1 METRK
6 QLFLREKEN
15 EMKAFKKLNQSVL
28 SIMLVLAMTASM
40 LIAAP
45 AKEAK
50 AATAAPTVATDVDPD
65 GIRDVTVANVTGA
78 TVSYQTDD
86 NGVSTKFIRI
96 LLPSGTAV
104 NALQNLQFS
113 IKASAG
119 KTMTWDASK
128 IDFTKKGSTYTCSGA
143 DLYNKS
149 YTLSIGGTDYIL
161 AAGITGGKTSVP
173 AGETGVIS
181 GARLA
186 GVAAAMDRDVI
197 ESDFMG
203 NPYVDEMGYDWTS
216 VTYIITGATLPND
229 LNRTAVILSYK
240 PYKEADQVTVD
251 LTSGQKEVT
260 INGATYQVTASFGDV
275 IVVSK
280 DNYYID
286 LHELAKYLSS
296 EEETVASK
304 EDLLHMFQ
312 QIQIAQ
318 NEYFAN
324 GARTFSA
331 GTTVMD
337 VMQDFLNFAYGEHK
351 DNTVKYFT
359 MGDSSRG
366 ADVSY
371 IDYINGL
378 SYRQVNRYAG
388 WMYSDDPNGVW
399 KDGAFNK
406 GCSMPNVMSNA
417 YTMTKDTKIT
427 WFYTTNYMA
436 IYQ

>member
-15 EMKAFKKLNQSVL
+15 DMKAFKKLNQSVL

-65 GIRDVTVANVTGA
+65 EIRDVTVANVTGE
-78 TVSYQTDD
+78 TVSYQMDD
-86 NGVSTKFIRI
+86 NDDNDAFIRI
-96 LLPSGTAV
+96 LLPKTATVDTLKNLKLTITTNTALTCDSLAFSKSG
-104 NALQNLQFS
+104 N
-113 IKASAG
+113 
-119 KTMTWDASK
+119 
-128 IDFTKKGSTYTCSGA
+128 TYTCNSA

-149 YTLSIGGTDYIL
+149 YTLSFGDVDYIL
-161 AAGITGGKTSVP
+161 AAGIEGGKTSVP
-173 AGETGVIS
+173 AGETGVIT
-181 GARLA
+181 GARLG
-186 GVAAAMDRDVI
+186 GVAATMARDVI
-197 ESDFMG
+197 QSDFMG
-203 NPYVDEMGYDWTS
+203 NPYFGEMGYDWTS
-216 VTYIITGATLPND
+216 VTYLISGVTLPND
-229 LNRTAVILSYK
+229 TNRAAVVLSYS
-240 PYKEADQVTVD
+240 PYKEANQVTVD

-371 IDYINGL
+371 IDYIDGL

-388 WMYSDDPNGVW
+388 WMYSDDPKGVW
-399 KDGAFNK
+399 VDGAFNK

-427 WFYTTNYMA
+427 WFYTTDYRA

>member
-1 METRK
+1 
-6 QLFLREKEN
+6 
-15 EMKAFKKLNQSVL
+15 MKVFKKLNQSVL

-50 AATAAPTVATDVDPD
+50 AATAAPTVATDVAHDE
-65 GIRDVTVANVTGA
+65 ITDVTVDGVDAD
-78 TVSYQTDD
+78 VSFQKDN
-86 NGVSTKFIRI
+86 NGVNATFIRI
-96 LLPSGTAV
+96 LLPSSTAV
-104 NALQNLQFS
+104 STLQNLAFT
-113 IKASAG
+113 ITTDISAG
-119 KTMTWDASK
+119 DLEWNNDELELDGA
-128 IDFTKKGSTYTCSGA
+128 IGEYTCAGA
-143 DLYNKS
+143 DLYNKA

-161 AAGITGGKTSVP
+161 AAGIAGGKTSVP
-173 AGETGVIS
+173 AGETGVIT

-186 GVAAAMDRDVI
+186 GVAATMERDVI

-203 NPYVDEMGYDWTS
+203 NPYFGEMGYDWTS
-216 VTYIITGATLPND
+216 VTYLISGVTLPND
-229 LNRTAVILSYK
+229 TNRAAVVLSYS
-240 PYKEADQVTVD
+240 PYKEANQVTVD

-286 LHELAKYLSS
+286 LHEFAKYVSS
-296 EEETVASK
+296 GEETVASK

-324 GARTFSA
+324 GARTFDA

>member
-1 METRK
+1 M
-6 QLFLREKEN
+6 
-15 EMKAFKKLNQSVL
+15 A
-28 SIMLVLAMTASM
+28 
-40 LIAAP
+40 
-45 AKEAK
+45 
-50 AATAAPTVATDVDPD
+50 
-65 GIRDVTVANVTGA
+65 
-78 TVSYQTDD
+78 
-86 NGVSTKFIRI
+86 
-96 LLPSGTAV
+96 
-104 NALQNLQFS
+104 
-113 IKASAG
+113 
-119 KTMTWDASK
+119 
-128 IDFTKKGSTYTCSGA
+128 
-143 DLYNKS
+143 
-149 YTLSIGGTDYIL
+149 
-161 AAGITGGKTSVP
+161 
-173 AGETGVIS
+173 
-181 GARLA
+181 
-186 GVAAAMDRDVI
+186 RDVI
-197 ESDFMG
+197 QSDFMG
-203 NPYVDEMGYDWTS
+203 NPYFGEMRYDWTS
-216 VTYIITGATLPND
+216 VTYLISDVTLPND
-229 LNRTAVILSYK
+229 TNRAAVVLSYS
-240 PYKEADQVTVD
+240 PYKEANQVTVD

-286 LHELAKYLSS
+286 LHEFAKYVSS
-296 EEETVASK
+296 GKETVASK

-324 GARTFSA
+324 GARTFDA

-388 WMYSDDPNGVW
+388 WMYSDDPKGVW
-399 KDGAFNK
+399 VDGAFNK

>member
-1 METRK
+1 
-6 QLFLREKEN
+6 
-15 EMKAFKKLNQSVL
+15 
-28 SIMLVLAMTASM
+28 
-40 LIAAP
+40 
-45 AKEAK
+45 
-50 AATAAPTVATDVDPD
+50 
-65 GIRDVTVANVTGA
+65 
-78 TVSYQTDD
+78 
-86 NGVSTKFIRI
+86 
-96 LLPSGTAV
+96 
-104 NALQNLQFS
+104 
-113 IKASAG
+113 
-119 KTMTWDASK
+119 
-128 IDFTKKGSTYTCSGA
+128 
-143 DLYNKS
+143 
-149 YTLSIGGTDYIL
+149 
-161 AAGITGGKTSVP
+161 
-173 AGETGVIS
+173 
-181 GARLA
+181 
-186 GVAAAMDRDVI
+186 
-197 ESDFMG
+197 
-203 NPYVDEMGYDWTS
+203 MGYDWTS
-216 VTYIITGATLPND
+216 VTYLISGVTLPND
-229 LNRTAVILSYK
+229 TNRAAVVLSYS
-240 PYKEADQVTVD
+240 PYKEANQVTVD

-371 IDYINGL
+371 IDYIDGL

-427 WFYTTNYMA
+427 WFYTTDYRA

>member
-1 METRK
+1 
-6 QLFLREKEN
+6 
-15 EMKAFKKLNQSVL
+15 MKALKKLNQSVL

-40 LIAAP
+40 LIASP

-50 AATAAPTVATDVDPD
+50 AATAAPTVATTATHSEITKVAVTNVD
-65 GIRDVTVANVTGA
+65 GA

-86 NGVSTKFIRI
+86 NGVSAKFIRI
-96 LLPSGTAV
+96 LLPSDTAV
-104 NALQNLQFS
+104 NKLQNLQFA
-113 IKASAG
+113 ITAKAG
-119 KTMTWDASK
+119 KALRSTDITFSK
-128 IDFTKKGSTYTCSGA
+128 SGNVYTCSGK

-149 YTLSIGGTDYIL
+149 YEITVGTQKYIL
-161 AAGITGGKTSVP
+161 AAGIAGGKTSVP
-173 AGETGVIS
+173 AGETGVIT
-181 GARLA
+181 GARLG
-186 GVAAAMDRDVI
+186 GVAAAMERDVI

-203 NPYVDEMGYDWTS
+203 NPYFGEMGYDWTS
-216 VTYIITGATLPND
+216 VTYLISGVTLPND
-229 LNRTAVILSYK
+229 TNRAAVVLSYS
-240 PYKEADQVTVD
+240 PYKEANQVTVD

-371 IDYINGL
+371 IDYIDGL

-388 WMYSDDPNGVW
+388 WMYSDDPKGVW
-399 KDGAFNK
+399 VDGAFNK
-406 GCSMPNVMSNA
+406 GCRMPNVMSNA

-427 WFYTTNYMA
+427 WFYTTDYRA

>member
-1 METRK
+1 MNTI
-6 QLFLREKEN
+6 
-15 EMKAFKKLNQSVL
+15 KKLNKSFL
-28 SIMLVLAMTASM
+28 SLMLVLAMTASM

-50 AATAAPTVATDVDPD
+50 AATAAPTVATDVAHDE
-65 GIRDVTVANVTGA
+65 IRDVTVANVTGA

-113 IKASAG
+113 IKTSAG

-128 IDFTKKGSTYTCSGA
+128 IDFTKKGSTYTCSRA
-143 DLYNKS
+143 DLYNKA
-149 YTLSIGGTDYIL
+149 YTLSIGGKDYIL
-161 AAGITGGKTSVP
+161 AAGIAGGKTSVP
-173 AGETGVIS
+173 ADETGVIT

-186 GVAAAMDRDVI
+186 GVAATMDRDVI

-203 NPYVDEMGYDWTS
+203 NPYFDEMGYDWTS

-251 LTSGQKEVT
+251 LTSGQNEVT
-260 INGATYQVTASFGDV
+260 INGVDYQVTASFGDV

-286 LHELAKYLSS
+286 LNELRAYKGD
-296 EEETVASK
+296 TVASR
-304 EDLLHMFQ
+304 EDIYHMWL
-312 QIQIAQ
+312 QIEMAQ
-318 NEYFAN
+318 GEYFAK
-324 GARTFSA
+324 GSRTFPV

-366 ADVSY
+366 ENVSY

-378 SYRQVNRYAG
+378 SYRQVNRMSG
-388 WMYSDDPNGVW
+388 WMYSDDPQGIWEDDGVT
-399 KDGAFNK
+399 FRT
-406 GCSMPNVMSNA
+406 GCKMPNVMSDA

-427 WFYTTNYMA
+427 WFYTTDYTKTM
-436 IYQ
+436 

>member
-1 METRK
+1 
-6 QLFLREKEN
+6 
-15 EMKAFKKLNQSVL
+15 MKAFKKLNQSVL

-50 AATAAPTVATDVDPD
+50 AATAAPTVATGVDPD
-65 GIRDVTVANVTGA
+65 EITDVTVDGVDANV
-78 TVSYQTDD
+78 SFQKDN
-86 NGVSTKFIRI
+86 NGVNATFIRI
-96 LLPSGTAV
+96 LLPSSTAV
-104 NALQNLQFS
+104 STLQNLAFT
-113 IKASAG
+113 ITTDISAG
-119 KTMTWDASK
+119 DLEWNTDELELDGA
-128 IDFTKKGSTYTCSGA
+128 IGEYTCAGA
-143 DLYNKS
+143 DLYNKA

-161 AAGITGGKTSVP
+161 AAGIEGGKTSVP
-173 AGETGVIS
+173 AGETGVIT

-186 GVAAAMDRDVI
+186 GVAATMKRDVI

-203 NPYVDEMGYDWTS
+203 NPYFDEMGYDWTS

-286 LHELAKYLSS
+286 LHEFAKYVSS
-296 EEETVASK
+296 GKETVANK

-371 IDYINGL
+371 IDYIDGL

-388 WMYSDDPNGVW
+388 WMYSDDPKGVW
-399 KDGAFNK
+399 VDGAFNK
-406 GCSMPNVMSNA
+406 KCSMPNVMSNA

-427 WFYTTNYMA
+427 WFYTTDYRA

>member
-15 EMKAFKKLNQSVL
+15 DMKAFKKLNQSVL

-50 AATAAPTVATDVDPD
+50 AATAAPTSSEDFESDEIA
-65 GIRDVTVANVTGA
+65 GVTVSSVAGA
-78 TVSYQTDD
+78 DVSYQMDD
-86 NGVSTKFIRI
+86 NDENDLFLRIMLPEGST
-96 LLPSGTAV
+96 V
-104 NALQNLQFS
+104 NTLQNLKFAITVHDKVS
-113 IKASAG
+113 
-119 KTMTWDASK
+119 MTWDSSK
-128 IDFTKKGSTYTCSGA
+128 IAFTKDGNTYTCAAA

-149 YTLSIGGTDYIL
+149 YTLSFGDVDYIL
-161 AAGITGGKTSVP
+161 AAGIAGGKTSIP
-173 AGETGVIS
+173 SKETGVIT

-186 GVAAAMDRDVI
+186 GVAATMERDVI

-203 NPYVDEMGYDWTS
+203 NPYFGEMGYDWTS
-216 VTYIITGATLPND
+216 VTYLISGVTLPND
-229 LNRTAVILSYK
+229 TNRAAVVLSYS
-240 PYKEADQVTVD
+240 PYKEANQVTVD

-296 EEETVASK
+296 GEETVASK

-324 GARTFSA
+324 GARTFDA

-371 IDYINGL
+371 IDYIDGL

>member
-15 EMKAFKKLNQSVL
+15 DMKAFKKLNQSVL

-50 AATAAPTVATDVDPD
+50 AATAAPTSSEDFESDEIA
-65 GIRDVTVANVTGA
+65 GVTVSSVAGA
-78 TVSYQTDD
+78 DVSYQMDD
-86 NGVSTKFIRI
+86 NDENDLFLRIMLPEGST
-96 LLPSGTAV
+96 V
-104 NALQNLQFS
+104 NTLQNLKFAITVHDKVS
-113 IKASAG
+113 
-119 KTMTWDASK
+119 MTWDSSK
-128 IDFTKKGSTYTCSGA
+128 IAFTKDGNTYTCAAA

-149 YTLSIGGTDYIL
+149 YTLSFGDVDYIL
-161 AAGITGGKTSVP
+161 AAGIAGGKTSIP
-173 AGETGVIS
+173 SKETGVIT

-186 GVAAAMDRDVI
+186 GVAATMERDVI

-203 NPYVDEMGYDWTS
+203 NPYFGEMGYDWTS
-216 VTYIITGATLPND
+216 VTYLISGVTLPND
-229 LNRTAVILSYK
+229 TNRAAVVLSYS
-240 PYKEADQVTVD
+240 PYKEANQVTVD

-296 EEETVASK
+296 GEETVASK

-324 GARTFSA
+324 GARTFDA

-359 MGDSSRG
+359 MGDSSR
-366 ADVSY
+366 ASW
-371 IDYINGL
+371 
-378 SYRQVNRYAG
+378 SR
-388 WMYSDDPNGVW
+388 
-399 KDGAFNK
+399 
-406 GCSMPNVMSNA
+406 
-417 YTMTKDTKIT
+417 
-427 WFYTTNYMA
+427 
-436 IYQ
+436 

>member
-1 METRK
+1 MNTI
-6 QLFLREKEN
+6 
-15 EMKAFKKLNQSVL
+15 KKLNKSFL
-28 SIMLVLAMTASM
+28 SLMLVLAMTASM

-50 AATAAPTVATDVDPD
+50 AATAAPTVATGVAHDE
-65 GIRDVTVANVTGA
+65 IIDVTVTNVNGA
-78 TVSYQTDD
+78 TVSFQKDD
-86 NGVSTKFIRI
+86 NGVDATFIRI
-96 LLPSGTAV
+96 LLPSGTTVSALESLNLTIAADEESYGALDAGSLALTGGSGVYTGTKV
-104 NALQNLQFS
+104 N
-113 IKASAG
+113 
-119 KTMTWDASK
+119 
-128 IDFTKKGSTYTCSGA
+128 
-143 DLYNKS
+143 LYNKS

-161 AAGITGGKTSVP
+161 AAGIEGGKTSVP
-173 AGETGVIS
+173 AGETGVIT

-186 GVAAAMDRDVI
+186 GVAATMKRDVI

-203 NPYVDEMGYDWTS
+203 NPYFDEMGYDWTS

-371 IDYINGL
+371 IDYIDGL

-388 WMYSDDPNGVW
+388 WMYSDDPKGVW
-399 KDGAFNK
+399 VDGAFNK
-406 GCSMPNVMSNA
+406 GCSMPNVMANA